1 MAWVTYFPIL
11 GTGNMFPTHNLPY
24 VLSHTCD
31 WLTHIWVLWCLL
43 YKQLYFSQGKYLVK
57 KSMDLISLVGDA
69 VIALRVPDEGMISI
83 QTTGLTMTLGRH
95 SPDKLVG
102 LNIKEKDAR
111 FVLPAEKKALESSGI
126 LGARFVD
133 TQVWILHQV
142 SDDDRAGGNLFVFF
156 PDISET
162 CGLRCF
168 PQLHVHHEKL
178 PRNLLLH
185 S

>member
-1 MAWVTYFPIL
+1 
-11 GTGNMFPTHNLPY
+11 
-24 VLSHTCD
+24 
-31 WLTHIWVLWCLL
+31 
-43 YKQLYFSQGKYLVK
+43 
-57 KSMDLISLVGDA
+57 MDLISLVGDA

-102 LNIKEKDAR
+102 LNIEEKDAR

-142 SDDDRAGGNLFVFF
+142 STVLG
-156 PDISET
+156 ET
-162 CGLRCF
+162 CLF
-168 PQLHVHHEKL
+168 F
-178 PRNLLLH
+178 